1 MEEKRIAKKRK
12 IVMDP
17 FVRMKTPRTA
27 VADRILPSY
36 SEKEETAN
44 MITHIIGCV
53 FALTALILCTVFAVL
68 RREAPVIVSGIL
80 YGVSMLAVYAI
91 SSIYHGL
98 NPESAGFG
106 KRVLQIIDHCVI
118 YGLIIGSYAPIA
130 MTGLRSYNPVKAW
143 VTFGVVCVASAAGL
157 VFTAIDFNKF
167 GLISY
172 GAYFIAGWSVLTV
185 IKDMRVVFSTE
196 FIILLITGGVIYT
209 AGMIPFVLEMRHKRY
224 GHALFHI
231 FILLGS
237 IFQFAGIFKHCIV

>member
-17 FVRMKTPRTA
+17 FVRMKMPRTA
-27 VADRILPSY
+27 VADRILPRY

-44 MITHIIGCV
+44 MITHVIGCV
-53 FALTALILCTVFAVL
+53 FALTALILCTVFAGL
-68 RREAPVIVSGIL
+68 RRDAPVIVSGIL
-80 YGVSMLAVYAI
+80 YGVSMVAVYTV
-91 SSIYHGL
+91 SSVYHGL
-98 NPESAGFG
+98 DPKRAHYG
-106 KRVLQIIDHCVI
+106 KRVMQVVDHCAI

-130 MTGLRSYNPVKAW
+130 MTGLRIHNPVKAW
-143 VTFGVVCVASAAGL
+143 ITFGVVCAASAAGL

-172 GAYFIAGWSVLTV
+172 GTYFIAGWSVLTAV
-185 IKDMRVVFSTE
+185 KDMRAVFSTE
-196 FIILLITGGVIYT
+196 FIILLITGGIIYT

-237 IFQFAGIFKHCIV
+237 IFQFAGIFKYCIV